1 MNRPAPGGEQVGR
14 QPGRDRL
21 AAAVLQPLLSGLL
34 DPRHGLPFA
43 GVTPYSERD
52 VRAYQRGYPSP
63 SAANS
68 PPSMVMGVARP
79 GSRGLFG
86 GGRSPLQLNVDD
98 TGPWAA
104 ALIRKVL
111 EERPSE
117 MRALYEAVEREVP
130 VTSPEFL
137 AAAKKAAALSDKIL
151 KALDDTAL
159 TRLKKQD
166 AFACTTATR
175 TRARVSA
182 SRMAAALI
190 GSRTG
195 CTWAA
200 ASSRDPTP
208 PEDPAGTW

>member
-1 MNRPAPGGEQVGR
+1 M
-14 QPGRDRL
+14 
-21 AAAVLQPLLSGLL
+21 
-34 DPRHGLPFA
+34 
-43 GVTPYSERD
+43 
-52 VRAYQRGYPSP
+52 
-63 SAANS
+63 
-68 PPSMVMGVARP
+68 
-79 GSRGLFG
+79 
-86 GGRSPLQLNVDD
+86 
-98 TGPWAA
+98 
-104 ALIRKVL
+104 L
-111 EERPSE
+111 EERPPE

-151 KALDDTAL
+151 KALDDTTL

-166 AFACTTATR
+166 AFAFARTTATR

-182 SRMAAALI
+182 SRMPAALI